1 MSTSA
6 VTAMP
11 KAHFTSSPIT
21 SHPSARTC
29 RSAHMRP
36 RSLPRILRSQHPP
49 PLMARARSLYTP
61 STRAAAASLVLQS
74 ASPDSSSQLVTDQI
88 GGVCPKAAEVLEKA
102 EADALGYLD
111 FPCEHHVSLRTKNV
125 QERTDREL
133 KRRSRVI
140 QVFPSRK

>member
-1 MSTSA
+1 
-6 VTAMP
+6 
-11 KAHFTSSPIT
+11 
-21 SHPSARTC
+21 
-29 RSAHMRP
+29 
-36 RSLPRILRSQHPP
+36 
-49 PLMARARSLYTP
+49 MARVA
-61 STRAAAASLVLQS
+61 LQP
-74 ASPDSSSQLVTDQI
+74 ASPDSSSQLATEQI
-88 GGVCPKAAEVLEKA
+88 ERFCPKAAELLEEA

>member
-1 MSTSA
+1 
-6 VTAMP
+6 
-11 KAHFTSSPIT
+11 
-21 SHPSARTC
+21 
-29 RSAHMRP
+29 MRP
-36 RSLPRILRSQHPP
+36 RSLPRISRSQHPP